1 MSVQK
6 VFLFDFD
13 GVIVDGMDEYWH
25 SSLLACEK
33 YLNSPYIT
41 FDQKLYKKVPNTFK
55 EIRPWVKFGW
65 EMVLIV
71 HEIIKTENPLKN
83 INKDDFINQY
93 HQNCQKILKNNS
105 WSAEDLQ
112 KILDKSRKYQIDKDF
127 ETWVNLHN
135 PFFEILNFMKELK
148 KRGIKTGIITT
159 KGKIFA
165 EKILKQLNI
174 FPEFIFGYES
184 GTKVKIA
191 EELNQAYEILGFIE
205 DRKKNLI
212 EIKQNSET
220 SHIQC
225 FLADWGYLKKS
236 DRYNLSHEIKLIKLD
251 KLEHLLAI

>member
-41 FDQKLYKKVPNTFK
+41 VDPKLYKKVPNTFK

-135 PFFEILNFMKELK
+135 PFFEIINFMEELK

-184 GTKVKIA
+184 GTKIKIA
-191 EELNQAYEILGFIE
+191 EELNQTYEILGFIE
-205 DRKKNLI
+205 DRKKTLI
-212 EIKQNSET
+212 DIKQNSET
-220 SHIQC
+220 SHIPC
-225 FLADWGYLKKS
+225 FLADWGYLKNS
-236 DRYNLSHEIKLIKLD
+236 DRYNLSNEIKLIKLD